1 MPQPNVNPDGTVQ
14 VSAPTQSAFGPASAS
29 APPPP
34 AQAPQVSSAPAPG
47 LADALL
53 AVIHH
58 LIGVAPPAR
67 QISHRPGEIDA
78 AVDKAAGGLG
88 DSFDAGGK

>member
-1 MPQPNVNPDGTVQ
+1 MPNPNVNPDGTVQ
-14 VSAPTQSAFGPASAS
+14 VAPPTQSAFGPASAS

-34 AQAPQVSSAPAPG
+34 AAPVQVSSAPQPG
-47 LADALL
+47 LAEALL

-67 QISHRPGEIDA
+67 QISQRPAQVDA
-78 AVDKAAGGLG
+78 EVDKASGGLG
-88 DSFDAGGK
+88 DNFNAGR

>member
-1 MPQPNVNPDGTVQ
+1 MPNPDGTVQ
-14 VSAPTQSAFGPASAS
+14 VSPPTQSAFGPASAS

-34 AQAPQVSSAPAPG
+34 AAAPQQVSSAPAPG

-53 AVIHH
+53 QVIHH
-58 LIGVAPPAR
+58 LIGIAPPAR

-88 DSFDAGGK
+88 DQFDAGGK